1 MSRSPEAQRF
11 SDLSAELTG
20 LVNEAIDADTLDAVP
35 DEALGALYAAV
46 VRVYAAKV
54 QAGAPVRPFGGNS
67 GVSVTDVT
75 ISCSALLDSVQLS
88 VFELGAWQTFSG
100 LGGGQGKP

>member
-1 MSRSPEAQRF
+1 MSPSPEQDF
-11 SDLSAELTG
+11 SGLAGELIA
-20 LVNEAIDADTLDAVP
+20 LCNEAIEADTLDAVP
-35 DEALGALYAAV
+35 NDALGGLYAAI
-46 VRVYAAKV
+46 VRLYAAKV
-54 QAGAPVRPFGGNS
+54 QAGEPMRPFSGNS

-100 LGGGQGKP
+100 LGGGQQK